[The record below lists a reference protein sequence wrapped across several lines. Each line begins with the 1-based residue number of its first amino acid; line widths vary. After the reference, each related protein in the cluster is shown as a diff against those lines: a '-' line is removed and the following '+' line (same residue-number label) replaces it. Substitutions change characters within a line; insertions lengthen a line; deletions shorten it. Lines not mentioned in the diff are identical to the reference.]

1 METKYVILFTR
12 RAGECPD
19 AAVEP
24 VLYGSADE
32 VKAEL
37 GRKLRQA
44 LESEK
49 AAAKKLDPEWAEALT
64 EENLKDFGWSWD
76 GETYLSFESKT
87 DVSGRDPEPVLTWKA
102 VKVLETP
109 RRNPEKPHS

>member
-12 RAGECPD
+12 RTGECSD

-24 VLYGSADE
+24 VLYGSAAE
-32 VKAEL
+32 VRAEL
-37 GRKLRQA
+37 GRKLRRA
-44 LESEK
+44 LDSEK
-49 AAAKKLDPEWAEALT
+49 AAAAKLDPEWADALT

-87 DVSGRDPEPVLTWKA
+87 AVPGQDSEPVLTWKA
-102 VKVLETP
+102 VEVSEIP
-109 RRNPEKPHS
+109 AANRGSAV